1 MRTYR
6 KHDTDTRGQ
15 AQLVWNRDESA
26 DGTSDVIRQIFT
38 RRPSR
43 TLLISNSTNEITV
56 ETTAPTSAPTS
67 APSAPT
73 PHPSAC
79 SCPK

>member
-6 KHDTDTRGQ
+6 KHDTDTGGQ
-15 AQLVWNRDESA
+15 AHLVWNRDESA
-26 DGTSDVIRQIFT
+26 DGTSDLIRQIFA

-43 TLLISNSTNEITV
+43 TLLLSSPTNETAV
-56 ETTAPTSAPTS
+56 ETTTPTSVPSEPTLHHS
-67 APSAPT
+67 T
-73 PHPSAC
+73 C